1 MFYQMKIA
9 VIVLSVL
16 VVFTDQQF
24 YHHQPSTAAE
34 RLFWLSRYYSPRP
47 AFDYYNRQPVNYA
60 DDNQADD
67 DDSFHPFMPP
77 SPSAFSQVKFKFEN
91 ICNFVS
97 ISINEFLEGQALFEC
112 CGKSK

>member
-1 MFYQMKIA
+1 MKIA

-16 VVFTDQQF
+16 VVFTHQQF
-24 YHHQPSTAAE
+24 YQPSTAAE

-60 DDNQADD
+60 DDNQGDD
-67 DDSFHPFMPP
+67 DDSFHPFRPP
-77 SPSAFSQVKFKFEN
+77 SPSSFSPVKFKFEN

-97 ISINEFLEGQALFEC
+97 ISINLFLEGQALFEC

>member
-1 MFYQMKIA
+1 MKIA

-16 VVFTDQQF
+16 VVFTHQQF
-24 YHHQPSTAAE
+24 YQPSTAAE

-47 AFDYYNRQPVNYA
+47 AFDYYNYQPVNYP
-60 DDNQADD
+60 DNQGDD
-67 DDSFHPFMPP
+67 DDSFHPLKPP
-77 SPSAFSQVKFKFEN
+77 ASPYAFPQVKFLFEN